1 MDGLLYSII
10 AILILAILYLLFK
23 KERRREIVDYEAK
36 EREMV
41 ERLHQ
46 KELEVLKQIELEV
59 ENEKAIAYKERLQIH
74 EHLVKEQENLKNYKN
89 AKIKDI
95 ENQIELYKQEEL
107 HKIQQEL
114 LSKSLEEKRKQD
126 DNFII
131 IAAEFEQRK
140 NELNQEINHVSA
152 ILTDLK
158 EKRERTLDI
167 IKEEERIKAEADFYK
182 ILLSQAD
189 KEDITQLRAI
199 EKYLNNKDV
208 LRKLIYKTFVEPPLN
223 EMLNRISAK
232 TLPGIYK
239 ITNLNNNMCYIGQ
252 STNVRNRIKAHVQAS
267 LGISSIANQLVH
279 DKMAEEG
286 LDSFSFQILE
296 ECEKDK
302 LNAREKYWIE
312 YYASNEYGYNRTSG
326 GAKSHN

>member
-1 MDGLLYSII
+1 MDGLLYTII
-10 AILILAILYLLFK
+10 AILVLAILYLLFK
-23 KERRREIVDYEAK
+23 KERRREIIDYEAR
-36 EREMV
+36 EREMI

-114 LSKSLEEKRKQD
+114 LSRSLEEKRKQED
-126 DNFII
+126 SFIA
-131 IAAEFEQRK
+131 IAAEFEERK
-140 NELNQEINHVSA
+140 KDLNEEINHVTA

-158 EKRERTLDI
+158 EKRERTLNI

-189 KEDITQLRAI
+189 REDINQLRAI

-223 EMLNRISAK
+223 EMLNRINAK

-286 LDSFSFQILE
+286 LEAFSFQILE

-302 LNAREKYWIE
+302 LNTREKYWID
-312 YYASNEYGYNRTSG
+312 YYTSNEYGYNRTGG
-326 GAKSHN
+326 GAKSH